1 MPAPGASALS
11 AFGTPGARAGILVML
26 AAMLIFAINDTLG
39 KWLVATYS
47 AGQVLLIR
55 SLAALIVLAP
65 FLMRASPRALL
76 APERPGL
83 QALRVALSTLEVFC
97 FYVAV
102 SALPLADVLTYWM
115 AAPIWVAALSPLV
128 LGERIGWRRWSAIA
142 VGFVGVLVALEP
154 SRASISPAAGV
165 CIVGSLAFAGMM
177 LLSRVLRGTPD
188 TTLVLWQTTGA
199 GLAGLVLAP
208 FAWVSPT
215 PFDVGLLALLGVLS
229 MLGHICVNRAFK
241 LADAGTVV
249 PYQYTLLLF
258 AGVLGWLV
266 FGDVPRPAL
275 VIGAMI
281 IVGAGVYIFL
291 RERQVARRAGRS
303 ARRALTRTRTR
314 PAAPP

>member
-1 MPAPGASALS
+1 MPAPRASTLSALT
-11 AFGTPGARAGILVML
+11 TPGARAGILVML
-26 AAMLIFAINDTLG
+26 LAMLLFAVNDTLG

-55 SLAALIVLAP
+55 SLAALVVLAP
-65 FLMRASPRALL
+65 FLMRTSPTALL
-76 APERPGL
+76 RPERPRL

-102 SALPLADVLTYWM
+102 AYLPLADVLTYWM

-128 LGERIGWRRWSAIA
+128 LGERVGWRRWSAIV
-142 VGFVGVLVALEP
+142 VGFVGVVIALEP
-154 SRASISPAAGV
+154 SRATISAAAGV
-165 CIVGSLAFAGMM
+165 SIVGSLAFAGMM

-215 PFDVGLLALLGVLS
+215 PLDLGLLALLGVLS
-229 MLGHICVNRAFK
+229 MMGHVAVNRAFK
-241 LADAGTVV
+241 LADAATVV
-249 PYQYTLLLF
+249 PYQYTLLFF
-258 AGVLGWLV
+258 AAVLGFLV

-275 VIGAMI
+275 MLGAAI
-281 IVGAGVYIFL
+281 IVAAGVYIFL
-291 RERQVARRAGRS
+291 RERAVARREREPGR
-303 ARRALTRTRTR
+303 
-314 PAAPP
+314 